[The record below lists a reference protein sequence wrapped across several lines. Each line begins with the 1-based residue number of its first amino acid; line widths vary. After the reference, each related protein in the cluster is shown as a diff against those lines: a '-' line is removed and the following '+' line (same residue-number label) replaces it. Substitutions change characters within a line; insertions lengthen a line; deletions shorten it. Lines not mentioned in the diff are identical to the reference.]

1 MSNLRI
7 AAQAALEAMRK
18 VPAEYDGDEDL
29 DVAIIGLEAALA
41 EPQPEP
47 VTRDQI
53 RDMVKECG
61 IDWHRGFV
69 PLFDGDDTNRYEIL
83 VREVIDRYA
92 APQAQ
97 QHDCERR
104 PYGDLRNA
112 EWLDPE
118 CYAKG
123 ACQSLIFKQAQQ
135 PQPEPVAL
143 RAALMRLADAADRV
157 GVEHFDSDSLPPAV
171 DLLNTETRA
180 VHTLLKQS
188 AGPQPEPVAHIDLVQ
203 NPMRP
208 SYFIAGAA
216 DEHPAEQVLRALAC
230 WLGVGGYNAQTVDA
244 KVFHRKIVDGV
255 EQLMKS
261 RAAPQVQHPLTDEQI
276 NQCISADKAFWHTAA
291 KETGWSFGPNLHDFA
306 RAIEA
311 AHGIGGK

>member
-1 MSNLRI
+1 MWTICRF
-7 AAQAALEAMRK
+7 
-18 VPAEYDGDEDL
+18 
-29 DVAIIGLEAALA
+29 ALA
-41 EPQPEP
+41 YPTEVLLHQIGRFSEVLEGNEQQSIRSLLIRAQNQKPQ
-47 VTRDQI
+47 
-53 RDMVKECG
+53 
-61 IDWHRGFV
+61 V
-69 PLFDGDDTNRYEIL
+69 PCIPL
-83 VREVIDRYA
+83 VPSA

-97 QHDCERR
+97 R
-104 PYGDLRNA
+104 
-112 EWLDPE
+112 
-118 CYAKG
+118 
-123 ACQSLIFKQAQQ
+123 